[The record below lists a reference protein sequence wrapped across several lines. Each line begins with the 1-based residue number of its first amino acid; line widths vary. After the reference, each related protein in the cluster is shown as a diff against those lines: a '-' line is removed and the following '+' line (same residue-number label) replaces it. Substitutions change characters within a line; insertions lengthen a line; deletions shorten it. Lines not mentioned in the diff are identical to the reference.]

1 MRFGTFIPQGWR
13 FDLVG
18 IDPAE
23 HWSTMSALA
32 QRADEGP
39 WESLWV
45 YDHFHTTPVPSQEAT
60 HEAWTLMA
68 AFAASTSRIR
78 LGQMCT
84 SMGYRNPAYL
94 AKVAATVD
102 IVSGG
107 RTEMGI
113 GGGWYEH
120 EWRAYGYGF
129 PAIGGRLG
137 RLREGVDIMSQA
149 WATGSATL
157 EGKYYQVDGAI
168 VQPRPLQD
176 VPTPT
181 PHGAG
186 APRGASGRVGPGI
199 PLWIAGGGEKVTL
212 RIAAEYASYTNF
224 TGSLEEFDRKSGIL
238 RGHCADVGRD
248 FADIT
253 RSSNFNTIVGA
264 TEAEAADRLAAVK
277 ARLLPHVGQE
287 RADAIEHEFL
297 ASPGYGTVEQVAER
311 LAARAE
317 HGLGYAIH
325 YFPEAAYD
333 RSGIELFEREVI
345 GALATSEADQTS
357 ARTLA

>member
-13 FDLVG
+13 LDLVG

-23 HWSTMSALA
+23 QWSTMNGLA
-32 QRADEGP
+32 RQADAGP
-39 WESLWV
+39 WDSLWV
-45 YDHFHTTPVPSQEAT
+45 YDHFHTVPVPTEEAT

-68 AFAASTSRIR
+68 AFAALTSRIR

-102 IVSGG
+102 LISGG
-107 RTEMGI
+107 RAEMGI

-129 PAIGGRLG
+129 PAIKERLG
-137 RLREGVDIMSQA
+137 RLREGVEIMHQA
-149 WATGSATL
+149 WTTGSATL
-157 EGKYYQVDGAI
+157 EGTYYQVDGAI
-168 VQPRPLQD
+168 VRPMPLQE
-176 VPTPT
+176 
-181 PHGAG
+181 GG
-186 APRGASGRVGPGI
+186 L

-212 RIAAEYASYTNF
+212 KIAAKYAAYTNF
-224 TGSLEEFDRKSGIL
+224 AGSVEEFDRKSEIL
-238 RGHCADVGRD
+238 RGHCEALGREFD
-248 FADIT
+248 AIT

-264 TEAEAADRLAAVK
+264 TEAEAADRLAAVV
-277 ARLLPHVGQE
+277 ARLRPHVGDE
-287 RADAIEHEFL
+287 RVAAIEHDYR
-297 ASPGYGTVEQVAER
+297 ASPGFGSVEQVTER
-311 LAARAE
+311 LAERAE

-345 GALATSEADQTS
+345 PALS
-357 ARTLA
+357 

>member
-18 IDPAE
+18 IEPAD
-23 HWSTMSALA
+23 HWRVMSELA
-32 QRADEGP
+32 GRADEGP

-45 YDHFHTTPVPSQEAT
+45 YDHFHTTPVASEEAT

-84 SMGYRNPAYL
+84 CMAYRNPAYL

-107 RTEMGI
+107 RVEMGI

-129 PAIGGRLG
+129 PEVRDRLG
-137 RLREGVDIMSQA
+137 MLREGVDIMSQA
-149 WATGSATL
+149 WTTGSATL
-157 EGKYYQVDGAI
+157 DGKYYQVDGAL
-168 VQPRPLQD
+168 VRPLPLQE
-176 VPTPT
+176 
-181 PHGAG
+181 G
-186 APRGASGRVGPGI
+186 GI

-212 RIAAEYASYTNF
+212 KIAAKYASYTNF
-224 TGSLEEFDRKSGIL
+224 AGSLDEFDHKSEVL
-238 RGHCADVGRD
+238 RGHCEALGRD
-248 FADIT
+248 FGAIT
-253 RSSNFNTIVGA
+253 RSSNFNTIVA
-264 TEAEAADRLAAVK
+264 ETEAEAVERLAEVK
-277 ARLLPHVGQE
+277 ARLVPHVGQA
-287 RADAIEHEFL
+287 RADHIEQEYL
-297 ASPGYGTVEQVAER
+297 GSPAFGAVEQVAER
-311 LAARAE
+311 LAERE
-317 HGLGYAIH
+317 QHGLGYAIH

-333 RSGIELFEREVI
+333 RSGITLFEREVI
-345 GALATSEADQTS
+345 GALT
-357 ARTLA
+357 